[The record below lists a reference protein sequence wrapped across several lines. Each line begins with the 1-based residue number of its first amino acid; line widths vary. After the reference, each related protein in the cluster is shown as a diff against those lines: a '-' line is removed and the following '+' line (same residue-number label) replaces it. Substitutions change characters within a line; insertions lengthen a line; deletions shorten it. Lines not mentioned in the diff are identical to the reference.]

1 MEIVLTTA
9 LLIGVVIGLTEV
21 IKRALKVEKNYLPLI
36 AVLIAVGL
44 GLILDWGTFNGKL
57 IIEAIV
63 IGLTAC
69 GLFSFRK
76 PMVHVVR
83 GVLNLGKRVLL
94 RK

>member
-44 GLILDWGTFNGKL
+44 GLVLDWGTFNGKL

-63 IGLTAC
+63 IGLTSC
-69 GLFSFRK
+69 GLFSFGK
-76 PMVHVVR
+76 PVLR
-83 GVLNLGKRVLL
+83 SVLNLGKKVLL